1 MSLPAPEKASHTLR
15 ESSRVR
21 RGLARTTLAFLGLVL
36 VAPVIGWLATDEF
49 GAKVQF
55 RWFLLEHKV
64 TQWLNLPGG
73 GKVLYETHC
82 SNCHGATGSGG
93 RGPNLRD
100 VLAQAGKS
108 ERELLHAVRWGIRD
122 GGMPGFDST
131 LSTRQIFAVIRH
143 LQQLVAIPEQQVRG
157 NPASGDRLFRS
168 RGGCLNCH
176 TLGADGRSFGPD
188 LTRIGTLRGPDFL
201 RAKLLAPGKYP
212 DSRFRAG
219 LVRTESGETVSG
231 IVVHEDTFFVLVR
244 GPSGALRSFRK
255 SDLRTYRVLAD
266 HTLMPSFESVFTD
279 SELDDLVSFL
289 SKQGRQ

>member
-1 MSLPAPEKASHTLR
+1 MSPPEPEKASHILR

-21 RGLARTTLAFLGLVL
+21 RRLARTILAFVGLVL
-36 VAPVIGWLATDEF
+36 VAPVIGWLAVDEF

-64 TQWLNLPGG
+64 LQRLSLPGG
-73 GKVLYETHC
+73 GKVLYEMHC
-82 SNCHGATGSGG
+82 SNCHGATASGG

-100 VLAQAGKS
+100 VFAQAGKS
-108 ERELLHAVRWGIRD
+108 DRELLHAVRWGIRD

-143 LQQLVAIPEQQVRG
+143 LEQFVAIPEQQVRG
-157 NPASGDRLFRS
+157 NPAHGDRLFRS

-176 TLGADGRSFGPD
+176 TLGADGRFFGPD

-201 RAKLLAPGKYP
+201 RAKLVAPGKFL

-219 LVRTESGETVSG
+219 LVQTKSGETVSG
-231 IVVHEDTFFVLVR
+231 IVFHEDTFFVLVR
-244 GPSGALRSFRK
+244 ALSGTLRSFRK
-255 SDLRTYRVLAD
+255 SDLKTYRVLAD
-266 HTLMPSFESVFTD
+266 QTLMPSFESVFTD

-289 SKQGRQ
+289 AKQGRQ